1 MGFMD
6 KVLDT
11 ARSAAS
17 AASEKAGEVYEIGK
31 LKLQLSGLNSDL
43 EKAYAQLGRLEYDAR
58 KNGSDNSLLLDACVT
73 ELDSLHADIDSLI
86 AEISAVT
93 GEKTCP
99 HCGESV
105 AVGAAYCSKC
115 GAKMDA
121 EPAANRFSWR
131 KSGRRQSRQNSRKIR
146 NRYNTILKTNTR
158 RWEDPAAGEFLTV
171 RKVFE

>member
-11 ARSAAS
+11 ARSAAN

-43 EKAYAQLGRLEYDAR
+43 EKAYAQLGRLEYDAK
-58 KNGSDNSLLLDACVT
+58 KNGNDNSLLIDACIT
-73 ELDSLHADIDSLI
+73 ELDSLHEDIDSLI
-86 AEISAVT
+86 AEISAAT
-93 GEKTCP
+93 GEKTSP

-105 AVGAAYCSKC
+105 AAEAVYCSKC

-121 EPAANRFSWR
+121 EPVTEPA
-131 KSGRRQSRQNSRKIR
+131 
-146 NRYNTILKTNTR
+146 
-158 RWEDPAAGEFLTV
+158 PAAPAQEALPES
-171 RKVFE
+171 KPEE

>member
-43 EKAYAQLGRLEYDAR
+43 EKAYAQLGRLEYEAR

-105 AVGAAYCSKC
+105 AVGAALLLQVRRQNGCRTGS
-115 GAKMDA
+115 GAAARTDSA
-121 EPAANRFSWR
+121 GGSPAGGRVGRTAG
-131 KSGRRQSRQNSRKIR
+131 KSGTGITQS
-146 NRYNTILKTNTR
+146 
-158 RWEDPAAGEFLTV
+158 
-171 RKVFE
+171 

>member
-86 AEISAVT
+86 AEILSALRRKRSSWCSLLLQVRRQNGCRT
-93 GEKTCP
+93 G
-99 HCGESV
+99 S
-105 AVGAAYCSKC
+105 GAAARTDSA
-115 GAKMDA
+115 GGS
-121 EPAANRFSWR
+121 PAGGRVGRTAG
-131 KSGRRQSRQNSRKIR
+131 KSGTGITQS
-146 NRYNTILKTNTR
+146 
-158 RWEDPAAGEFLTV
+158 
-171 RKVFE
+171 

>member
-105 AVGAAYCSKC
+105 AVDAVYCSKC

-121 EPAANRFSWR
+121 APAAEPQPEPIQLEEVQPEAEVAEQPENPE
-131 KSGRRQSRQNSRKIR
+131 Q
-146 NRYNTILKTNTR
+146 
-158 RWEDPAAGEFLTV
+158 V
-171 RKVFE
+171 

>member
-43 EKAYAQLGRLEYDAR
+43 EKAYAQLGRLKYDAR

-121 EPAANRFSWR
+121 EPAAEP
-131 KSGRRQSRQNSRKIR
+131 QPEPIQ
-146 NRYNTILKTNTR
+146 L
-158 RWEDPAAGEFLTV
+158 EEV
-171 RKVFE
+171 RPEAESAEQPENPEQV

>member
-11 ARSAAS
+11 ARSAAN

-43 EKAYAQLGRLEYDAR
+43 EKAYAQLGRLEYDAK
-58 KNGSDNSLLLDACVT
+58 KNGNDNSLLIDACIT
-73 ELDSLHADIDSLI
+73 ELDSLI
-86 AEISAVT
+86 AEISAAT

-105 AVGAAYCSKC
+105 AAEAVYCSKC

-121 EPAANRFSWR
+121 EPVTEPA
-131 KSGRRQSRQNSRKIR
+131 
-146 NRYNTILKTNTR
+146 
-158 RWEDPAAGEFLTV
+158 PAAPAQEALPES
-171 RKVFE
+171 KPEE

>member
-1 MGFMD
+1 MTMGFMD

-11 ARSAAS
+11 ARSAAN

-43 EKAYAQLGRLEYDAR
+43 EKTYAQLGRLEYDAK
-58 KNGSDNSLLLDACVT
+58 KNGNDNSLLIDACIT
-73 ELDSLHADIDSLI
+73 ELDSLHEDIDSLI
-86 AEISAVT
+86 AEISAAT

-105 AVGAAYCSKC
+105 AAEAVYCSKC

-121 EPAANRFSWR
+121 EPVTEPA
-131 KSGRRQSRQNSRKIR
+131 
-146 NRYNTILKTNTR
+146 
-158 RWEDPAAGEFLTV
+158 PAAPAQEALPES
-171 RKVFE
+171 KPEE